1 MELAA
6 LYTEFRGVLLNYI
19 RKKVA
24 NSHDAEDILQNTFI
38 KVATNIDSVNRP
50 EKLQSWIFTIT
61 RNNIN
66 DYYRK
71 KSGSSSIELEDGL
84 SQNTSEEEY
93 NDVTKGLGCCMMK
106 FLNQLPA
113 EYRDVLIDVELNGIK
128 QKDLVDKYDLAYP
141 SIRSRIQRGRDK
153 LKQILLNCC
162 NVEQDNRGNILE
174 VKRKTDCQPGASN
187 FCRE

>member
-1 MELAA
+1 MDMETGWIAFPFA
-6 LYTEFRGVLLNYI
+6 LD
-19 RKKVA
+19 K
-24 NSHDAEDILQNTFI
+24 
-38 KVATNIDSVNRP
+38 P
-50 EKLQSWIFTIT
+50 
-61 RNNIN
+61 
-66 DYYRK
+66 
-71 KSGSSSIELEDGL
+71 
-84 SQNTSEEEY
+84 
-93 NDVTKGLGCCMMK
+93 
-106 FLNQLPA
+106 
-113 EYRDVLIDVELNGIK
+113 EYRLLRTGGIVDP